1 MADEVKDQ
9 SPEPAKSSLPERDFF
24 SGDKM
29 DRFIEE
35 QELFKE
41 EQAAPAK
48 AEAAPAKK
56 PCPGCP
62 PEAQQAKPE
71 TRKPLRVLK
80 VDGKDYPI
88 YSEKD
93 LDDLAQKGAHYTQER
108 QKDSKWEKDL
118 ASREDRFAQ
127 AVENLNRVA
136 TMYQPKAPLPP
147 GNGQDAFVAPQG
159 DDVDFEAID
168 DPAVKAVVK
177 KLADRNRA
185 LEQDIQQAKG
195 VTQNVTAERMK
206 TELDQVLTGARERH
220 PFEDVKD
227 EESGENITQG
237 MFAGLLSYK
246 VNRDRMMMA
255 QDPGVKLK
263 PVHEYIEE
271 TARDMNKLESY
282 FKGNIKR
289 EAGLESEKVTADLV
303 FDKFPDIAQEIG
315 QRAVAEHLKKLED
328 APPVA
333 QRRSED
339 LLKRRESMRKP
350 GEFTSIDDALAAA
363 LKDTVISDGLDE
375 AQRKSRQY
383 AK

>member
-9 SPEPAKSSLPERDFF
+9 SPETGKSSLPERDFF

-41 EQAAPAK
+41 EQAAPPK

-62 PEAQQAKPE
+62 PDEKPQATPE

-108 QKDSKWEKDL
+108 QKDSKWEKSL
-118 ASREDRFAQ
+118 GEREDKFSQ
-127 AVENLNRVA
+127 AVENLSRLA
-136 TMYQPKAPLPP
+136 QTLETRGQQPPP
-147 GNGQDAFVAPQG
+147 NGR
-159 DDVDFEAID
+159 DVEEPKEEEPDYDAID
-168 DPAVKAVVK
+168 DPAVRTVLK
-177 KLADRNRA
+177 KLSDENRA
-185 LEQDIQQAKG
+185 LKQDVQMAKG
-195 VTQNVTAERMK
+195 VTQNVTAEKMK
-206 TELDQVLTGARERH
+206 TELDQVLAGARERH
-220 PFEDVKD
+220 PFEEIKD

-237 MFAGLLSYK
+237 IFAGLLSYK
-246 VNRDRMMMA
+246 VNRDRMLMS
-255 QDPGVKLK
+255 QDPKRSLK

-271 TARDMNKLESY
+271 TARDLNRLESR

-289 EAGLESEKVTADLV
+289 EAGLESDKVTVDLML
-303 FDKFPDIAQEIG
+303 DKFPDVADEIG
-315 QRAVAEHLKKLED
+315 QRAVAEYLRKLD
-328 APPVA
+328 AAPPVA
-333 QRRSED
+333 KSRSED
-339 LLKRRESMRKP
+339 TLRKRDSLRKP

-363 LKDTVISDGLDE
+363 LKDTVISEGLDE

-383 AK
+383 K